1 MSNRVAKIQ
10 QKDLIGRHCPTTQN
24 LADIGS
30 RGANIQQVR
39 DLAWWTGPPWLADK
53 NKWPSDVNPKENQ
66 RCERRTQADTT
77 LAHNCYERG
86 QSERQLGLGKV
97 LRITAWIFRF
107 ISNTMKREK
116 RKAH

>member
-24 LADIGS
+24 PADIGS

-53 NKWPSDVNPKENQ
+53 NKWPSDATLKKTKEVNDEHKVTQHLHTIVMKEDNLN
-66 RCERRTQADTT
+66 D
-77 LAHNCYERG
+77 NG
-86 QSERQLGLGKV
+86 DS
-97 LRITAWIFRF
+97 
-107 ISNTMKREK
+107 
-116 RKAH
+116 